1 MTKVAVYGG
10 GIIAMLLAMVFKKQ
24 GIEVELWRPS
34 FAQSDVENKRVFALN
49 QAAIDCLSE
58 LDIKFP
64 NDSEYVKSVQQML
77 VWDAITGSSLCFDA
91 ADVGAYQLT
100 QIVHEHFLWQQLWD
114 KLKEV
119 DISVINLSPGQDCCQ
134 GEEKWHIQE
143 GISSADFLCI
153 ADGARS
159 KLRQQLH
166 IACDHYSYQQTAL
179 VAEVKVA
186 REMDG
191 IAFQAF
197 GPHGP
202 LAFLPLASP
211 NQYSI
216 VWSLDTDV
224 AEAYIK
230 LEESELK
237 QAMGLALNQHLGT
250 IEEIHGLK
258 SYPLHML
265 HAKQYVGKNW
275 LLAGDAAHH
284 FHPLAGLGLNMGIG
298 DVACLK
304 RLMQNQTELAKIV
317 MTYQRERRAALEP
330 IIVGM
335 KLIKNC
341 FGIQQGFW
349 VKLRSIGMDW
359 LENQG
364 ILKKLMIA
372 MIQNI

>member
-10 GIIAMLLAMVFKKQ
+10 GIVAMLLAMVFKKQ
-24 GIEVELWRPS
+24 GIDVKLWRPS
-34 FAQSDVENKRVFALN
+34 FVQSDVENKRVFALN
-49 QAAIDCLSE
+49 QAAINCLSE
-58 LDIKFP
+58 LDIRFSS
-64 NDSEYVKSVQQML
+64 DSEFVKSVQKML
-77 VWDAITGSSLCFDA
+77 VWDAITGSSICFDA
-91 ADVGAYQLT
+91 ADVGSYQLT
-100 QIVHEHFLWQQLWD
+100 QIVHEHFLWQQIWD

-119 DISVINLSPGQDCCQ
+119 GISVIDLSPGQECCQ
-134 GEEKWHIQE
+134 VEEKWHIQD
-143 GISSADFLCI
+143 GLSSADFLCI

-166 IACDHYSYQQTAL
+166 VACEYYSYHQTAL
-179 VAEVKVA
+179 VAQVKVA

-197 GPHGP
+197 GPRGP
-202 LAFLPLASP
+202 LAFLPLSSP

-224 AEAYIK
+224 AKAY
-230 LEESELK
+230 LNLTESELK
-237 QAMGLALNQHLGT
+237 QAMGLALNQHLGA
-250 IEEIHGLK
+250 IEEIQGLK

-304 RLMQNQTELAKIV
+304 RLMQNQTEFAKTLL
-317 MTYQRERRAALEP
+317 TYQRERRAALEP

-349 VKLRSIGMDW
+349 VKLRSLGMDW
-359 LENQG
+359 LNHQG
-364 ILKKLMIA
+364 MLKKLMVS